1 MKWVSL
7 FLVALVLCLASADG
21 AVCQTAAPHEQLRER
36 VNENVLFIMGGQPG
50 ATFLQLAHDI
60 AVAVNDG
67 NNLRV
72 LPVVGGAAIENVEDV
87 LYLRSIDMAMTTQET
102 LNYLKSSG
110 ELGPHL
116 EQRVTYIATL
126 FPNPLQI
133 LARSGAKSVSDLRG
147 KKVNFNNKGSA
158 TAQFVPAIFKALGIS
173 VQEFYMAQGDA
184 LEKLR
189 TGEIDATICS
199 CPTPV
204 PAFANIKPESGL
216 RFVTVPYE
224 DKLQAT
230 YLPGSISNDDYPSL
244 IAKNEPVET
253 ISANTVL
260 ISFNWPK
267 DSVRYKRT
275 AKFVDAFFSKF
286 SELQKPPRHPLWKTV
301 NLAATIPGWTR
312 FPAAEEWLA
321 SWRAGQAKN
330 EAELFK
336 EFMSEQRER
345 KSTEPREQLFRD
357 FVIWLNKRNKVGVR

>member
-1 MKWVSL
+1 MKWASL
-7 FLVALVLCLASADG
+7 FLLALALSLPSFDR
-21 AVCQTAAPHEQLRER
+21 AAPQTPPPREQIRER
-36 VNENVLFIMGGQPG
+36 VNDNVLFLMGGQPG

-60 AVAVNDG
+60 SVVVDDG

-72 LPVVGGAAIENVEDV
+72 LPVVGGAAIQNVEDV

-102 LNYLKSSG
+102 LNYLKASG

-126 FPNPLQI
+126 FQNPLQI
-133 LARSGAKSVSDLRG
+133 LARSGATSIKDLKG

-158 TAQFVPAIFKALGIS
+158 TAQFVPAIFKTLGIN
-173 VQEFYMAQGDA
+173 VQELYMAQGDA

-189 TGEIDATICS
+189 SGEIDATICS

-204 PAFANIKPESGL
+204 PAFANVKPEWGL

-224 DKLQAT
+224 GSLAAN
-230 YLPGSISNDDYPSL
+230 YLPGSISSDDYPNL
-244 IAKNEPVET
+244 IEKKEPVDT

-267 DSVRYKRT
+267 DSVRYNRT
-275 AKFVDAFFSKF
+275 AKFVNAFFSKF

-312 FPAAEEWLA
+312 FPAAEEWLTN
-321 SWRAGQAKN
+321 WRAGQGKN
-330 EAELFK
+330 EEASFK
-336 EFMSEQRER
+336 RFMSEQPE
-345 KSTEPREQLFRD
+345 KKLTEEREQLFRD
-357 FVIWLNKRNKVGVR
+357 FQVWLSKQK